1 MNEIIIGLV
10 AMTAF
15 AAYIVYKRLRAG
27 GFTAN
32 DTLFSQAG
40 ITVYFQKQK
49 ISYKGR
55 DFALNAVTNVRTE
68 PPTRGQTLAYDCVVS
83 LSDFKTPEI
92 RLRFINAGQANKFMQ
107 RLCTAI
113 EKAGGPSYR

>member
-10 AMTAF
+10 ILTAF
-15 AAYIVYKRLRAG
+15 AAYTVYRRFKAG
-27 GFTAN
+27 TYIAN
-32 DTLFSQAG
+32 DTMFSQAG
-40 ITVYFQKQK
+40 IIVYFQKQK

-55 DFALNAVTNVRTE
+55 DYGINAVTNVQTE
-68 PPTRGQTLAYDCVVS
+68 PPPRDQTMAYDCVIS

-92 RLRFINAGQANKFMQ
+92 RLRFINRGQANKFMQ

-113 EKAGGPSYR
+113 EKAGGPSYS